1 MGASHTTEGIGAMF
15 YLTQAYIQQAD
26 REREVATDLRNRQI
40 LRVVSQTTTPID
52 PPAPST
58 RIPRRAPAR
67 ARAVSR

>member
-1 MGASHTTEGIGAMF
+1 MF

-26 REREVATDLRNRQI
+26 REREVATDLRDRQI
-40 LRVVSQTTTPID
+40 LRVSQTTAPTD

-58 RIPRRAPAR
+58 RIPQRAPAR